1 MILPI
6 YLYGSEVLRQKAA
19 PADLSEKEKITK
31 LVSDMEETLAKS
43 EGCGLAAP
51 QVGES
56 VRILIVDGTGMTDVY
71 PYLADFKRV
80 MINPVILEESEKKC
94 EYSEGCL
101 SIPGI
106 YCDVTRPQSMTIEYY
121 NGDFEKVTETF
132 DKFACRMVQHEMSHL
147 DGDLFVDHV
156 APIRKKIISKKLMNI
171 AKGKVLQ
178 GTPQKLNKHYD
189 YGCISRI

>member
-6 YLYGSEVLRQKAA
+6 YLYGSEVLRQKAV
-19 PADLSEKEKITK
+19 PADLAEKEKIAK
-31 LVSDMEETLAKS
+31 LVADMEETLTKS

-80 MINPVILEESEKKC
+80 MINPVILSESEKIC

-106 YCDVTRPQSMTIEYY
+106 YCDITRPQSMTIEYY
-121 NGDFEKVTETF
+121 NADLEKVTETL

-156 APIRKKIISKKLMNI
+156 APIRKKMLSKKLQNI
-171 AKGKVLQ
+171 AKGKVFARYA
-178 GTPQKLNKHYD
+178 TKIK
-189 YGCISRI
+189 